1 MKKSRTSLFRLLI
14 LALVIIVT
22 IFILV
27 LAWFSAFKEVSADG
41 MSVKAAGPGLEA
53 SFTDTA
59 DSEWW
64 YEIFNNDPKAYP
76 LVTGSGWITNN
87 KIDLFVPQ
95 VNLST
100 GEVVQGSDGF
110 WAVRKDEA
118 EAGSDFFETD
128 VYFRSKEELTISIS
142 AESTVTPRCLLTDAD
157 GNPYDSNLSEF
168 GDFSRDYIA
177 AAARV
182 GFYDEKDNL
191 KFVWAPNK
199 SYELK
204 EGSEFLEIQ
213 KNSDGIGG
221 TLNSDPEITFGI
233 KNLPQNKGSDYYYMW
248 EVKTVS
254 GSNNPMVEQ
263 DVTNPQGIV
272 MRYNPDT
279 DKFYAALDVSATTQ
293 LEHGLYPI
301 KISSPTAP
309 TSYPSSHY
317 ADIGKYKDGEER
329 SLSNYTV
336 GDNTYNYI
344 GLYFDDEKY
353 IKCNGQSDSYKWAKL
368 TIDADPNKD
377 TFFNSIDRFQILV
390 EYDPKTNNGNGST
403 GHMKVAEFAFY
414 NSTNGGYG
422 GGTIGNGQSGSSAY
436 ALTDGQKVVI
446 TSPNKF
452 VQIEPTFALFTSLD
466 GVSTRDVLLDS
477 TSVTEGGITSNRY
490 RVVPQS
496 LRPASVL
503 TVVKSGETGQYQFK
517 CNIPGESGTYYLYY
531 NSAEDKIGL
540 TDTQSYAAKFELING
555 SDFCQLKVVDAD
567 KYLSISSAGV
577 SLSTIPVDCRIF
589 ISQGDASS
597 SSSNRIDYDSTNEED
612 YTYLIKGTNTEQSLT
627 RVDSVL
633 EAFPTDPKT
642 SIVDDLNFIS
652 TISLVTLTKEENSD
666 YYKGHIKIRIW
677 VEGTDRE
684 AKTPLING
692 IFNTKLVFTGTK
704 VPTT

>member
-53 SFTDTA
+53 SFSDTP

-64 YEIFNNDPKAYP
+64 YEIFNNEPKAYP

-110 WAVRKDEA
+110 WAVRKDVA

-128 VYFRSKEELTISIS
+128 VYFRSKEKLTISIS
-142 AESTVTPRCLLTDAD
+142 DESSVTPRSLLTDAD

-213 KNSDGIGG
+213 KNSDGISG
-221 TLNSDPEITFGI
+221 TFNKDNPDITFGI
-233 KNLPQNKGSDYYYMW
+233 DKLPDNNNGTYYGFW
-248 EVKTVS
+248 EGHTAR
-254 GSNNPMVEQ
+254 
-263 DVTNPQGIV
+263 DTNPFLDEPQRRL
-272 MRYNPDT
+272 MRYNKNT
-279 DKFYAALDVSATTQ
+279 GKFYAAVDVSATTQ
-293 LEHGLYPI
+293 LDHAVLAKQITGSDVPA
-301 KISSPTAP
+301 AP
-309 TSYPSSHY
+309 RENSAYTGGQDASTCQ
-317 ADIGKYKDGEER
+317 
-329 SLSNYTV
+329 LTNYTV
-336 GDNTYNYI
+336 GNAVYEHIEVHFTGGKNISFPGVADP
-344 GLYFDDEKY
+344 
-353 IKCNGQSDSYKWAKL
+353 SYQWSKL
-368 TIDADPNKD
+368 TINAGNK
-377 TFFNSIDRFQILV
+377 TSAFFESMNKFQILI
-390 EYDPKTNNGNGST
+390 EYNPSDGS
-403 GHMKVAEFAFY
+403 MKAVDFVFY
-414 NSTNGGYG
+414 SSGGYG

-531 NSAEDKIGL
+531 NSAEAKIGL
-540 TDTQSYAAKFELING
+540 TDTQSYAAKFQLING
-555 SDFCQLKVVDAD
+555 SDFCQLKVVGAD

-577 SLSTIPVDCRIF
+577 SLSTLPVDCRIF

-597 SSSNRIDYDSTNEED
+597 STSNRIDDKSTNPEK
-612 YTYLIKGTNTEQSLT
+612 YTYLIKGTNTEQSLM